1 MNPCIKLSGPIE
13 LRIKESRRDKWG
25 ARLHLSVLQGIAV
38 DLRASGGEDVLGA
51 ARSVEKIRMTE
62 GSVSEFEKTS
72 GSKIVREKTV
82 RGGSGVPS
90 DRSSF
95 MDGT

>member
-1 MNPCIKLSGPIE
+1 MNRCIILTGPIE

-25 ARLHLSVLQGIAV
+25 ARLHLSVLQGNAV

-62 GSVSEFEKTS
+62 GSVSEFERTS
-72 GSKIVREKTV
+72 GSKVAREKAV
-82 RGGSGVPS
+82 R
-90 DRSSF
+90 DRSSLS
-95 MDGT
+95 